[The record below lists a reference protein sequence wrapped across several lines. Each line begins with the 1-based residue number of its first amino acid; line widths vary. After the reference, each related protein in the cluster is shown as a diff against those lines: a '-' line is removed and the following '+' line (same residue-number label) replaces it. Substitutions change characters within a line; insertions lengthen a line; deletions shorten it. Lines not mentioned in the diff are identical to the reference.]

1 MSSRSLP
8 AAWFLVA
15 LTACYGPPDM
25 PLKEALPHPEAAEL
39 QFQAVDA
46 GTGAALEDS
55 ALTVRYL
62 VRSPITL
69 NDAKVE
75 KVPSIEPYEIREVIQ
90 QDALVL
96 EVRLEAPSY
105 HALDTVLTVAR
116 GASAGPLTMRM
127 SRRLDLASSDGPT
140 TPEREPVAPP
150 VSRPAPNGGR
160 GTLPPTPTGPDRTA
174 LLAGNRAFAT
184 GNWLE
189 ATEAYAR
196 MPLPDSPDSNYGRQY
211 QQALLKRGVAHMNR
225 GEYAAALEVLE
236 SAASYGT
243 PGFQTFLRLASA
255 QCAVGRADEGRGT
268 LAQLERT
275 LNRRSRNE
283 QLLVGALI
291 QYERGMCSAG
301 EFDRAETTRE
311 RVRTGSAAIQD
322 LQGFIDFGERIE
334 PVPDAVA
341 SAVEDARDRIET
353 IRRRMTGN

>member
-1 MSSRSLP
+1 MHSRILLSVSVLG
-8 AAWFLVA
+8 A
-15 LTACYGPPDM
+15 LAACYGPPDM
-25 PLKEALPHPEAAEL
+25 PLTEALPHPEAAEL

-46 GTGAALEDS
+46 GTGAALEDPE
-55 ALTVRYL
+55 LTVRYI
-62 VRSPITL
+62 VRSPIVL
-69 NDAKVE
+69 DDAKVE
-75 KVPSIEPYEIREVIQ
+75 KVPSIEPYDVREVIQ
-90 QDALVL
+90 EDALVL

-127 SRRLDLASSDGPT
+127 SRRLDLEASE
-140 TPEREPVAPP
+140 TPSSGREPVAPP
-150 VSRPAPNGGR
+150 VSRPASGGGR
-160 GTLPPTPTGPDRTA
+160 GTLPPVSRGPDRSA
-174 LLAGNRAFAT
+174 LLAGNRAFAR
-184 GNWLE
+184 GSWLE

-196 MPLPDSPDSNYGRQY
+196 MPLPDDPDSEYGRQY
-211 QQALLKRGVAHMNR
+211 QQALLRRGVAHMNR

-243 PGFQTFLRLASA
+243 PGFQTFLRLAAA
-255 QCAVGRADEGRGT
+255 QCAVGRTDEGRGT
-268 LAQLERT
+268 LAQLERS
-275 LNRRSRNE
+275 LNRRSQND

-291 QYERGMCSAG
+291 QYERGMCSAS

-341 SAVEDARDRIET
+341 SAIEDARDRIEV
-353 IRRRMTGN
+353 IRRRMAGN